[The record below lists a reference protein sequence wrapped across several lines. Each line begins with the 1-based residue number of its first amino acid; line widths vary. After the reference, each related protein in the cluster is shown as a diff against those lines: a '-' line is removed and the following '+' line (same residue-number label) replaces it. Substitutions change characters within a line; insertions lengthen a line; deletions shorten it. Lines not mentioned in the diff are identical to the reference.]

1 MMVCN
6 APSFLMISE
15 ENNMATIIIATICI
29 LIELYHL
36 IFRSDMELTKS
47 IIENTFNE
55 LKKVDVD
62 DHDII
67 NEILSNVS
75 MKTIYKYFAIA
86 IIEILYWAFAVTFIF
101 LLPHGLGIIV
111 FGLLLGLNLIIQYM
125 NVLDEKHI
133 NLYHAID
140 SIICIAMYIVI
151 LLTPTLR

>member
-1 MMVCN
+1 
-6 APSFLMISE
+6 
-15 ENNMATIIIATICI
+15 MATIIIATLCI

-36 IFRSDMELTKS
+36 VFRSDMKLTKS
-47 IIENTFNE
+47 IVENTLNE

-62 DHDII
+62 DHDTI

-111 FGLLLGLNLIIQYM
+111 FGFLLVLSLIGQYM
-125 NVLDEKHI
+125 NVLDTKHV
-133 NLYHAID
+133 NLYHTID
-140 SIICIAMYIVI
+140 SVICIVMYIVI

>member
-1 MMVCN
+1 
-6 APSFLMISE
+6 
-15 ENNMATIIIATICI
+15 MATIIIATLCI

-36 IFRSDMELTKS
+36 MFRSNMELIKS
-47 IIENTFNE
+47 IVENTLNK

-62 DHDII
+62 DHDTI
-67 NEILSNVS
+67 NEILSNVP

-86 IIEILYWAFAVTFIF
+86 IIEILYWAFAITFIF

-111 FGLLLGLNLIIQYM
+111 FGLLLGLSLIGQYM

-133 NLYHAID
+133 NLYHTID
-140 SIICIAMYIVI
+140 SVICIVMYIVI